1 MALTNEQQIILD
13 IQTKVDSA
21 KSLTSLKEIKQAIR
35 DLQGEAITYQDVSE
49 GAFQAAQTAAGLLK
63 DKLKDLQAQTAA
75 VSGEPLENV
84 SSSIDLVKNSLS
96 GLDFGQATTGIRLLA
111 TNIKNIKLGDV
122 STGIKDVA
130 SAFLA
135 LGKAILT
142 NPIFLLG
149 AAIALIV
156 ANFEDLKNIG
166 GIVGKVFTALGNT
179 IEGVIDAVKSIG
191 DAFGITNTKAELLKK
206 TTIELTQAQRDLK
219 KAQDANVISLKK
231 LNSESVVLDE
241 WRLRTTAITDAQ
253 TDFNTQLDNT
263 IEKYPE
269 LKDILK
275 KSSAEAFALINNLG
289 IKDDE
294 QRKKTI
300 DLTTKFYAAITER
313 DKFYNEN
320 KATIEIARRKAEI
333 DAEEK
338 RATAIVNI
346 KQREK
351 ALLII
356 GEKRAKLERDKANN
370 LILTDVAN
378 TGDVELK
385 LAQDIIDEKQK
396 LIDESNANIQ
406 NAQKSINEE
415 QKKGQIE
422 LYQTLT
428 DAQKNFIL
436 EEKKKDILRGD
447 GAISRSAYYDKV
459 IRSMYKANQKEEIQA
474 EKVKQSMLFQ
484 QIKAAQEN
492 KKILYETKKKD
503 LIKLQKDLNKTEVA
517 LENKKNR
524 ELKAIDL
531 RKNLSDLQDKQTSA
545 DELFKQKTKNIDNE
559 YAMGKLSYVKYQ
571 EALLDLQLKYQSE
584 TERLTTEKYKTE
596 IQLADGNAE
605 KQKQLQVQLDAYL
618 LGQSNV
624 VELTMRQAVEKTQK
638 HFEDIGKEKEAI
650 LKEMFDIEIS
660 LIKKREEYYNQQ
672 LAQDQS
678 ELDRLDM
685 NAEKFKIHTG
695 EKLMLIKQVSFDT
708 LNILKAQYDQEIALA
723 ESKGEATDAI
733 EAKYAEKRKM
743 TREQE
748 HQQEIA
754 AKMDTADKII
764 GYTTSAMTAI
774 SDMVD
779 IANNIDESKRD
790 KDGKLSLELQ
800 KKKFNRNKNLQYA
813 NAIMNT
819 AASVT
824 TALVEENYVGAA
836 INAALGAVQIA
847 KIDHTYFKAESS
859 GGSSGGGGGSVAAP
873 SAPSMASA
881 PSAPSYTQGFLN
893 SINPASWVQFNPPT
907 RHRDAQRVYV
917 VESDITRTQGRVEV
931 QTQRSMLGR

>member
-49 GAFQAAQTAAGLLK
+49 SAFQAAQTAAGLLK
-63 DKLKDLQAQTAA
+63 DKLKDVQAQTAA

-84 SSSIDLVKNSLS
+84 SSSISLVKNSLS
-96 GLDFGQATTGIRLLA
+96 GLDFGQATTGIKLLA

-122 STGIKDVA
+122 SGGIKDVA
-130 SAFLA
+130 SAFLD
-135 LGKAILT
+135 LGKALLT

-166 GIVGKVFTALGNT
+166 GLVGKVFTALGDT

-219 KAQDANVISLKK
+219 KAQDDNVISLKK
-231 LNSESVVLDE
+231 LNSESVVMDE
-241 WRLRTTAITDAQ
+241 WRLKTTAITDAQ
-253 TDFNTQLDNT
+253 TDFNTQLDKT
-263 IEKYPE
+263 IEKYPQ

-275 KSSAEAFALINNLG
+275 KSSTEAFALINNLG

-300 DLTTKFYAAITER
+300 DLTTKFYQAITDR

-320 KATIEIARRKAEI
+320 KVTIEIARRKAEI

-346 KQREK
+346 KEREK

-370 LILTDVAN
+370 LLLNDVAA

-385 LAQDIIDEKQK
+385 LKQDQIDEKQK
-396 LIDESNANIQ
+396 LIDESNVKVQ
-406 NAQKSINEE
+406 NAQKNINEADKKQLKDLYKTLTDE
-415 QKKGQIE
+415 QKKYVDSKYNLSKLGGAVTSESDKEAIKAAAAMYKVNQ
-422 LYQTLT
+422 
-428 DAQKNFIL
+428 
-436 EEKKKDILRGD
+436 KDIIESEKVTQSILFRD
-447 GAISRSAYYDKV
+447 LKAAEESKKV
-459 IRSMYKANQKEEIQA
+459 IREVKGRDLLRLKA
-474 EKVKQSMLFQ
+474 
-484 QIKAAQEN
+484 
-492 KKILYETKKKD
+492 D
-503 LIKLQKDLNKTEVA
+503 LDNTEIKLEK
-517 LENKKNR
+517 KKNR

-531 RKNLSDLQDKQTSA
+531 RKNLSDIQDKQASA
-545 DELFKQKTKNIDNE
+545 DELLKQRTKNADNE
-559 YAMGKLSYVKYQ
+559 YKMGKLTYAKYQ
-571 EALLDLQLKYQSE
+571 EELRDEQLKYQNE
-584 TERLTTEKYKTE
+584 TEKLTVQKYKTE
-596 IQLADGNAE
+596 IALAQGNGE
-605 KQKQLQVQLDAYL
+605 KQKQLQTQLDAYL

-624 VELTMRQAVEKTQK
+624 IELMMKEAGERIAK

-650 LKEMFDIEIS
+650 LKEMFEVELS

-672 LAQDQS
+672 LAQDQG

-708 LNILKAQYDQEIALA
+708 LNILKAQYDQEVALA
-723 ESKGEATDAI
+723 QSKGEEIDSI

-743 TREQE
+743 ALEQ
-748 HQQEIA
+748 QKQAEIA
-754 AKMDTADKII
+754 AKMETVDKII
-764 GYTTSAMTAI
+764 GYSQAAMTAV

-847 KIDHTYFKAESS
+847 KIDHTYFKPESS
-859 GGSSGGGGGSVAAP
+859 GSSGGGGSVVAP

-893 SINPASWVQFNPPT
+893 SINPASWVQFNPPSA
-907 RHRDAQRVYV
+907 HREAQRVYV
-917 VESDITRTQGRVEV
+917 VESDITRTQSRVEV
-931 QTQRSMLGR
+931 QAQRSQLGH